1 MAIAGADNEAGTPLL
16 PKTVDGSV
24 DYRNEPA
31 VRSSSGGWRSA
42 GFIIGT
48 SPSFP
53 AKIRYSSS
61 PSSDFFAFVDD
72 GRCGGS

>member
-1 MAIAGADNEAGTPLL
+1 MAIAGVDNEAGTPLL
-16 PKTVDGSV
+16 SKTVDGSV

-42 GFIIGT
+42 GFIIGKF
-48 SPSFP
+48 SEIP
-53 AKIRYSSS
+53 AKFVST
-61 PSSDFFAFVDD
+61 PSKFAFSD